1 MNLHFWGFMIKRT
14 LTLATAI
21 IRSLI
26 FLWVTA
32 SVFPVYADS
41 LPERIDQ
48 FVSSFDYQTA
58 VVTYDIRSIQKEY
71 PTRLLIH
78 ETMLPQTSAYPLK
91 DIQLL
96 YRLAENCSGNLPLNP
111 LVTEPLVFTR
121 ALCKGTQLP
130 IRWFARSALIHPG
143 GGTYA
148 ARYAEAYP
156 DMFTELEPF
165 MHIQER
171 PKATEESLL
180 GRLQHMDEETMSALI
195 SGSVMF
201 SDGTLYWL
209 RKGDK
214 YHLFEESA
222 WQQNAGKA
230 GLSFTLASND
240 TTCFVQRGN
249 LCWDIEDH
257 SDLLRISMVI
267 LVIANILLVI
277 GWSIYRWN
285 SKRQDMKSRML
296 ILQILT
302 HELRTPIAS
311 LSLTVEGFRREFE
324 HLPESVY
331 DEFRRLCEDSRRLR
345 QLAEASK
352 DYLQSDNKPLATDW
366 VPSVAEWLEYKVEEE
381 FVEPIEFI
389 INQDIAAKLNVY
401 WLGTCV
407 DNLIRN
413 AVKYGVTPVTLEVL
427 TQPNSVIIKVTDQ
440 GTLTNKD
447 WRHLRKPFVSKSG
460 LGLGLTIVESMVGR
474 MGGSMTLIGPPTT
487 FILEIPCET
496 DIASR

>member
-1 MNLHFWGFMIKRT
+1 MIYRRFKLIKAILNT
-14 LTLATAI
+14 IALLGISFSSAT
-21 IRSLI
+21 
-26 FLWVTA
+26 
-32 SVFPVYADS
+32 YADS
-41 LPERIDQ
+41 LPERIDL
-48 FVSSFDYQTA
+48 FISLFDYKSA
-58 VVTYDIRSIQKEY
+58 VVSYDIRAIQNDY
-71 PTRLLIH
+71 PTRLLTPD
-78 ETMLPQTSAYPLK
+78 TMLPQTSSYPIR
-91 DIQLL
+91 DIQQL
-96 YRLAENCSGNLPLNP
+96 YQLARTCSGKLPLNP

-130 IRWFARSALIHPG
+130 LRWFGRSALIHPG

-148 ARYAEAYP
+148 SRYAEVHP
-156 DMFTELEPF
+156 ELMNKLTQY

-171 PKATEESLL
+171 PKAAAGTLL
-180 GRLQHMDEETMSALI
+180 GRLQSMSEDTISALI
-195 SGSVMF
+195 AGAVMF
-201 SDGTLYWL
+201 GDDGELWL
-209 RKGDK
+209 RKGDE
-214 YHLFEESA
+214 YYVFDDDTWNE
-222 WQQNAGKA
+222 NADKA
-230 GLSFTLASND
+230 GLSFSIASPAN
-240 TTCFVQRGN
+240 TCFVQRGN
-249 LCWDIEDH
+249 ICWNIEDH
-257 SDLLRISMVI
+257 SDLLRISMVV
-267 LVIANILLVI
+267 LVIANILLVM
-277 GWSIYRWN
+277 GWSVYRWN

-366 VPSVAEWLEYKVEEE
+366 VPSVEEWLRFKVEEE
-381 FVEPIEFI
+381 FAEPVELI

-413 AVKYGVTPVTLEVL
+413 AVKYGVAPVTLEVI
-427 TQPNSVIIKVTDQ
+427 TRADAVTIKVKDQ

-474 MGGSMTLIGPPTT
+474 MGGTMNLVGPPTT

-496 DIASR
+496 DIASC

>member
-1 MNLHFWGFMIKRT
+1 MIKRT
-14 LTLATAI
+14 LILVATI
-21 IRSLI
+21 IRTLI
-26 FLWVTA
+26 GLWAVA
-32 SVFPVYADS
+32 SAFSVYADS

-48 FVSSFDYQTA
+48 FVSSFDYQSS
-58 VVTYDIRSIQKEY
+58 VVNYDIRSIQKEY

-78 ETMLPQTSAYPLK
+78 ETMLPQTAAYPLK

-96 YRLAENCSGNLPLNP
+96 YRLAETCSGNLPLNP
-111 LVTEPLVFTR
+111 LMTEPLVFTR

-130 IRWFARSALIHPG
+130 TRWFARSALIHPG
-143 GGTYA
+143 GGSYA
-148 ARYAEAYP
+148 ARYANAYP
-156 DMFTELEPF
+156 DRFAELEPF

-171 PKATEESLL
+171 PKAPEDDLL
-180 GRLQHMDEETMSALI
+180 GRLQQMDEYTMSALI
-195 SGSVMF
+195 SGALMF
-201 SDGTLYWL
+201 SDGKLFWL

-214 YHLFEESA
+214 YYLFEEGI
-222 WQQNAGKA
+222 WQENAANA
-230 GLSFTLASND
+230 GLSFSLAGHES
-240 TTCFVQRGN
+240 TCFVQRGN
-249 LCWDIEDH
+249 LCWDVKDH

-277 GWSIYRWN
+277 GWLIYRWN
-285 SKRQDMKSRML
+285 SKRKEMKSRML

-381 FVEPIEFI
+381 FIEPIEFI

-413 AVKYGVTPVTLEVL
+413 AVKYGVAPVTLEVV
-427 TQPNSVIIKVTDQ
+427 TQPNVVTIKVTDQ
-440 GTLTNKD
+440 GALTHKD

-474 MGGSMTLIGPPTT
+474 MGGTMTLIGPPTT